1 MGFFGDIGAGVMNSG
16 KAIGGSI
23 ANGLTGGFMGMLTGG
38 LGKLF
43 GGGGMSQEDMLK
55 MQYEYQNKLMALQ
68 AQQNKELAEFNQ
80 GLAKDMWNYT
90 NYENQVKHLKAAG
103 LNPALLYGKSGG
115 GGASTSGAGTAG
127 AASIPNAPAMFM
139 GLQLEQ
145 MKADI
150 AKTKAETAASYAAA
164 GSKTGV
170 ENEKTEEETDKV
182 KQEINNLKKQGD
194 ILLEN
199 LTGVKE
205 DNKLKQFQNWL
216 NDARRKT
223 NDGDRNYAQLTADKE
238 FQRMLADEK
247 ISDAEYIKALNDWRI
262 QNRLED
268 FIEEIANG
276 EVAKAT
282 QEIERAKQAKNETEY
297 QKWQIEQDQAF
308 SKALDSLID
317 GAGEYSK
324 VLGVILKWLLRS
336 DSGSWRTVPKKG
348 GK

>member
-1 MGFFGDIGAGVMNSG
+1 MGFFGDIGAGVLNSG

-170 ENEKTEEETDKV
+170 ENEKTEEETNKV
-182 KQEINNLKKQGD
+182 KQEIYNLKKQGD

-216 NDARRKT
+216 KFLCYPSSTQFFVFVYSLFLVRLLKT
-223 NDGDRNYAQLTADKE
+223 QTYIQTVGNICSPAEMDSYFSDK
-238 FQRMLADEK
+238 
-247 ISDAEYIKALNDWRI
+247 SSY
-262 QNRLED
+262 
-268 FIEEIANG
+268 
-276 EVAKAT
+276 
-282 QEIERAKQAKNETEY
+282 RA
-297 QKWQIEQDQAF
+297 
-308 SKALDSLID
+308 
-317 GAGEYSK
+317 G
-324 VLGVILKWLLRS
+324 
-336 DSGSWRTVPKKG
+336 
-348 GK
+348 